1 MWLINTSTT
10 RLEPKPFYEPDIP
23 PYAILSHTWGNDE
36 VDFQEFKEEK
46 TAKPKDGWFKIKNIC
61 EKALCDGLQY
71 AWVDTCCIDKSSSAE
86 LSESIN
92 SMFFWYHQAAKYYVF
107 LSDFEHGSTPEDQFP
122 RCRWFT
128 RGWTLQELLAPRI
141 VIFYDGVWEEIG
153 NKIRLC
159 HIISGITSIPKEAIL
174 NDTPLAHY
182 SISQKMSW
190 AASRVTTRIEDTAY
204 CLLGIF
210 DVYIPLLYGER
221 HRAFFRL
228 QEEISKNTLDMTLLA
243 WEPTPEDFEDGFC
256 SFIARSPASF
266 KSSGNIRRFWRETR
280 ACSMSARGLQFNDK
294 HPARLIPTSPDYYT
308 DIGKIGKRPHQQFIV
323 SIAVTMIGPSLYARN
338 GRVHLR
344 IQVSDFDERRPYY
357 FQPLTYPIH
366 LATMPR
372 HTLVSIKD
380 SLHFQ
385 ADPRLKIFDGFPRKL
400 WNEVDSQFYYSR
412 DSNLR
417 VLDVRG
423 TFGSILMQL
432 VVLVFFRNGEPR
444 CLIFDRKEYPEY
456 AAKLLNHTWSEHN
469 EGWVPESPELSKLDS
484 HARICQ
490 GENNITVTASI
501 SHGVVSSISNK
512 RIWSVSIGLSEMF
525 ELPRRGV
532 SKEFFDINGVC
543 VEGENGIE

>member
-23 PYAILSHTWGNDE
+23 PYAILSHTWGDDE
-36 VDFQEFKEEK
+36 VDFQDFKEEK
-46 TAKPKDGWFKIKNIC
+46 AAKLKDGWSKIKNIC
-61 EKALCDGLQY
+61 EKALSDGLQY

-92 SMFFWYHQAAKYYVF
+92 SMFFWYRQAAKCYVF
-107 LSDFEHGSTPEDQFP
+107 LSDFEHGSRPEDQFP

-141 VIFYDGVWEEIG
+141 VLFYDRVWEEIG
-153 NKIRLC
+153 SKIQLC

-174 NDTPLAHY
+174 DDTPLAHY

-210 DVYIPLLYGER
+210 DVYMPLLYGER

-228 QEEISKNTLDMTLLA
+228 QEEILKNTLDMTLLA
-243 WEPTPEDFEDGFC
+243 WEPTPEDLEGGFC

-266 KSSGNIRRFWRETR
+266 KSGGNIRRFQRETR

-294 HPARLIPTSPDYYT
+294 HPVRLIPTRPDYYI
-308 DIGKIGKRPHQQFIV
+308 DVGKVGKQPNQRFVV
-323 SIAVTMIGPSLYARN
+323 SVAVTMIGPSLYVRN
-338 GRVHLR
+338 AQVHLR
-344 IQVSDFDERRPYY
+344 IQAGDFDEKKLYY
-357 FQPLTYPIH
+357 FQPLSHPIH
-366 LATMPR
+366 LATMPQ
-372 HTLVSIKD
+372 HASVSIKD

-385 ADPRLKIFDGFPRKL
+385 AHPQLKIFDGFPRKL
-400 WNEVDSQFYYSR
+400 WNEADSLFYYSR

-417 VLDVRG
+417 VLDMRG
-423 TFGSILMQL
+423 TFASIAMQL

-469 EGWVPESPELSKLDS
+469 EGWVPESPELSKLEG
-484 HARICQ
+484 HTRISQ
-490 GENNITVTASI
+490 GGKHITISASI
-501 SHGVVSSISNK
+501 DHGVVNSFSNK
-512 RIWSVSIGLSEMF
+512 RIWSVSIRLSEMF
-525 ELPRRGV
+525 ELTRQGI
-532 SKEFFDINGVC
+532 SEEFFDANGDG
-543 VEGENGIE
+543 VEGENRIE

>member
-10 RLEPKPFYEPDIP
+10 MLEPKPFYEPDIP
-23 PYAILSHTWGNDE
+23 PYAILSHTWGDDE

-46 TAKPKDGWFKIKNIC
+46 IAKLKDGWSKIKNLC
-61 EKALCDGLQY
+61 GKALCDGLQY

-92 SMFFWYHQAAKYYVF
+92 SMFFWYRQAAKCYVF
-107 LSDFEHGSTPEDQFP
+107 LSDFKHGSTLEDQFP

-141 VIFYDGVWEEIG
+141 VIFYDRVWKEIG
-153 NKIRLC
+153 SKIQLC
-159 HIISGITSIPKEAIL
+159 YIISGITSIPKEAIL
-174 NDTPLAHY
+174 NNKPLAHY

-210 DVYIPLLYGER
+210 DVCIPLLYGER
-221 HRAFFRL
+221 NRAFFRL

-266 KSSGNIRRFWRETR
+266 KSSGNIRRFRRETR

-308 DIGKIGKRPHQQFIV
+308 DIGKIGKRPNQQFIV

-372 HTLVSIKD
+372 HALVSIRD
-380 SLHFQ
+380 SLHIQ
-385 ADPRLKIFDGFPRKL
+385 VDLRLKIFDGSPRAL
-400 WNEVDSQFYYSR
+400 WNEVDSLFYYSR

-417 VLDVRG
+417 VLDIRA

-456 AAKLLNHTWSEHN
+456 AAKLLNRTWSDHN

-484 HARICQ
+484 HTRICQ
-490 GENNITVTASI
+490 GGNSITIIASI
-501 SHGVVSSISNK
+501 KHGVVNSISNK
-512 RIWSVSIGLSEMF
+512 RIWSVSIRLSEMV
-525 ELPRRGV
+525 ELPRLGV
-532 SKEFFDINGVC
+532 GV
-543 VEGENGIE
+543 EAENGIE

>member
-23 PYAILSHTWGNDE
+23 PYAILSHTWGDDE
-36 VDFQEFKEEK
+36 VDFQEFKEDK
-46 TAKPKDGWFKIKNIC
+46 PAKLREGWYKIKNIC

-92 SMFFWYHQAAKYYVF
+92 SMFFWYRQAAKCYVF
-107 LSDFEHGSTPEDQFP
+107 LSDFKHGSTPEDQFP

-141 VIFYDGVWEEIG
+141 VIFYDRVWEEIG
-153 NKIRLC
+153 SKIQLC
-159 HIISGITSIPKEAIL
+159 HVISGITSIPKEAIL
-174 NDTPLAHY
+174 NDTPLAYY

-266 KSSGNIRRFWRETR
+266 KSSGNIRRFGRETR

-308 DIGKIGKRPHQQFIV
+308 DIGKIGKRPKQFIV
-323 SIAVTMIGPSLYARN
+323 FIAVTMIGPSLYARN

-344 IQVSDFDERRPYY
+344 IQVNGFDERRPYY
-357 FQPLTYPIH
+357 FQPLTYPIY

-372 HTLVSIKD
+372 HAFVSIKD

-385 ADPRLKIFDGFPRKL
+385 ADPRLRIFDGSPRKL
-400 WNEVDSQFYYSR
+400 WNEVDSLFYYSR

-417 VLDVRG
+417 VLDMRG

-456 AAKLLNHTWSEHN
+456 ATKLLNHTWSEHN

-484 HARICQ
+484 HTRICQ
-490 GENNITVTASI
+490 GGNSITISSSI
-501 SHGVVSSISNK
+501 KHGVVNSISNK
-512 RIWSVSIGLSEMF
+512 RIWSVSIGLSEIF
-525 ELPRRGV
+525 ELPRFGV
-532 SKEFFDINGVC
+532 K
-543 VEGENGIE
+543 